1 MIVPTKDFLKDII
14 WKHHYYF
21 LIHFIKE
28 NRDIYIVFIIINKV
42 R

>member
-1 MIVPTKDFLKDII
+1 METSLL
-14 WKHHYYF
+14 F